1 MNVQL
6 QASNN
11 VLLAQIESKGL
22 TVETHCRSGFC
33 GMCRVRL
40 LEGQVAYDET
50 PIAFVKEG
58 KCWFAALK
66 QNRCDLEI

>member
-1 MNVQL
+1 
-6 QASNN
+6 
-11 VLLAQIESKGL
+11 
-22 TVETHCRSGFC
+22 VETHCRSGFC

-58 KCWFAALK
+58 EVLVCCAKAK
-66 QNRCDLEI
+66 TDVTLEI